1 MTSIRPLHGQKAIV
15 TGASSGIGRAIA
27 LALGAAGADVV
38 VNYRDGED
46 AAVEVVRQIAQSG
59 SRAIAHRADIS
70 VEAEVKEL
78 FQRAIGQFGSVDIL
92 VNNAGLQ
99 RDATFES
106 MTL

>member
-46 AAVEVVRQIAQSG
+46 AAMEVVRGIAQSG
-59 SRAIAHRADIS
+59 SRALA
-70 VEAEVKEL
+70 
-78 FQRAIGQFGSVDIL
+78 
-92 VNNAGLQ
+92 
-99 RDATFES
+99 
-106 MTL
+106 